1 MERNTEPSSYR
12 YRPTNE
18 NSDALRHKVQKV
30 SSSSAHQQIEPRRV
44 LGEVSTNKNINS
56 SRNIAKSVSSTTKPS
71 QRVYVRNDENE
82 VPNRAPQREPN
93 PSRRPLAEITSSTSS
108 GRFSN
113 IEEYDKEDAD
123 DHYQVEEEDLTEIDD
138 EDDELPAALMPVFN
152 RSVLQELQQ
161 VYRLHNSETLDEE
174 DEDTID
180 VSMVA
185 EYSPEI
191 FNYMHSLEIRYRP
204 DPRYMDNQN
213 EIKWSMRSV
222 LVDWLVQVHSR
233 FNLLPETLF
242 LTINYMDRFLSK
254 KRVSLTKFQLC
265 GAVALFVAAK
275 YEEINCPSVQE
286 IAYMVDNAYSM
297 EDLLRAER
305 FMIDVLEFEMGWPG
319 PMSFLRRTSK
329 ADDYD
334 FETRTL
340 AKYFLEITVMDYR
353 FVGSPP
359 SWLAAGAHYLSRM
372 VLGHGDWTTR
382 HVFYSG
388 YTSEQLKPL
397 ARVLIETCRN
407 PMEHHK
413 SIFEKYQERRFRRAS
428 TYVQEW
434 LKSNGY

>member
-1 MERNTEPSSYR
+1 MERTAGTSYR
-12 YRPTNE
+12 HRPTNE
-18 NSDALRHKVQKV
+18 NADSLRHKVQKL
-30 SSSSAHQQIEPRRV
+30 SDSSAPVQRETRRA
-44 LGEVSTNKNINS
+44 LGEVSTNTNRLSSNNS
-56 SRNIAKSVSSTTKPS
+56 TKLP
-71 QRVYVRNDENE
+71 QRVYVRSDEND
-82 VPNRAPQREPN
+82 VPNRPPQREAD
-93 PSRRPLAEITSSTSS
+93 SARRPLVEIGSSRLSHAHLAEYESQEATDVYEL
-108 GRFSN
+108 
-113 IEEYDKEDAD
+113 EEDED
-123 DHYQVEEEDLTEIDD
+123 DLTEID
-138 EDDELPAALMPVFN
+138 ENEHLPAAMMPTFN
-152 RSVLQELQQ
+152 RAVLQELQQ
-161 VYRLHNSETLDEE
+161 VYKLHNRETLDRD
-174 DEDTID
+174 DEDAAD

-191 FNYMHSLEIRYRP
+191 FNFMHSLEIKYRP
-204 DPRYMDNQN
+204 NPRYMEIQT
-213 EIKWSMRSV
+213 EIKWTMRSV

-254 KRVSLTKFQLC
+254 RPVSLTKFQLC

-286 IAYMVDNAYSM
+286 IAYMVDNAYSV

-359 SWLAAGAHYLSRM
+359 SWLAAGAHYLSRI
-372 VLGHGDWTTR
+372 VLGHGEWTTR

-388 YTSEQLKPL
+388 YTKDQLKPL
-397 ARVLIETCRN
+397 ARVLIEACHN
-407 PMEHHK
+407 PLDHHK

-434 LKSNGY
+434 LKSNGF